1 MKRFILESNYFS
13 KEDKNHLLKEYEKME
28 SEISSLPTHL
38 VHEILEKA
46 PRFWIKANKNGVASA
61 VGSKLEPMIEHI
73 FGWFKE
79 DEDGWDFKARVDAIM
94 GNISLKKGD
103 KIELK
108 GFNTFTTGNTL
119 SLDKEKKWDDENNRW
134 KFDFLAICYMGDFKI
149 RFALIP
155 QHRIEKQGHS
165 LNFNPG
171 LKHNHSKPTFSQMT
185 SLFKEFEIE
194 DFNNTFRKL
203 LQ

>member
-28 SEISSLPTHL
+28 VEISTSPIHL

-46 PRFWIKANKNGVASA
+46 PQFWMQANKNGVASA

-79 DEDGWDFKARVDAIM
+79 DEDGWDFRALVNATM
-94 GNISLKKGD
+94 GNINLKKDD

-119 SLDKEKKWDDENNRW
+119 SLD
-134 KFDFLAICYMGDFKI
+134 CYMGDFKI

-155 QHRIEKQGHS
+155 QHRIEKQSHS

-171 LKHNHSKPTFSQMT
+171 LKHNHSEPIFSKMT
-185 SLFKEFEIE
+185 LLFEEFEIE
-194 DFNNTFRKL
+194 DFNNTFKKL